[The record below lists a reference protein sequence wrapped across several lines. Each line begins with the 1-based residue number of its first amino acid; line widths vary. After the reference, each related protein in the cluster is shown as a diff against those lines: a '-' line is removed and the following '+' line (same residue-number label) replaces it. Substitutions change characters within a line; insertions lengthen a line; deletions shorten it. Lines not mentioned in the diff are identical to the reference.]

1 MTPSA
6 GSSQL
11 LAFIKFLRGRD
22 IPVSPA
28 DTLDAVQAA
37 SLLGYEDRTTLR
49 DGLAAVL
56 AKSSIEELTYREAF
70 DIFFAPPDNTNDPH
84 PRGEEPQP
92 SPDAADGP
100 TPDEANDDSRPAEQS
115 LDDMLSA
122 AASPLDPALA
132 DLKNSS
138 LLQALQNGD
147 ESALAMAIESAASE
161 ARVDEIRMFTQR
173 GQFTRRLLDAL
184 GEAALRDAAIALEKT
199 QPRAFD
205 EIQAMRENL
214 RQRARDRVERAY
226 LVHASGDTEDFLD
239 GALAEV
245 RLANISPHQ
254 MARMRKL
261 IDRMARKLASRHGRR
276 RRRTRRG
283 QLNVPATLRA
293 SIATDGV
300 PFTTRWRQIKKKKP
314 QVMAICDVSGSVAA
328 YAKFLLMFLYA
339 VQDVLPRTRSF
350 AFSSALGEVTEWF
363 DSYPVEE
370 AITRVNRAY
379 GGATDYA
386 RALEDFSSLALQ
398 DINKATTVIILG
410 DARNNNSDPRL
421 DLLAEIKARSKRL
434 IWLNPEPRVAWGTG
448 DSAMLPVIQHCH
460 IATECNNLKQLERI
474 VDKLLSDSRGN

>member
-1 MTPSA
+1 MTA
-6 GSSQL
+6 TLGSNQL
-11 LAFIKFLRGRD
+11 LAFIKFLRGRN

-37 SLLGYEDRTTLR
+37 SLLGYEQRDTLR

-56 AKSSIEELTYREAF
+56 AKRSHEELTYREAF
-70 DIFFAPPDNTNDPH
+70 DLFF
-84 PRGEEPQP
+84 QP
-92 SPDAADGP
+92 AKNEAQRTSAQEDASAAQESPDSGEVVAGQQDAVG
-100 TPDEANDDSRPAEQS
+100 DSLEDLLQG
-115 LDDMLSA
+115 
-122 AASPLDPALA
+122 ASGGMDPALSELA
-132 DLKNSS
+132 ASS
-138 LLQALQNGD
+138 LMQALQGGD
-147 ESALAMAIESAASE
+147 EAALSLSIEAAAE
-161 ARVDEIRMFTQR
+161 AAKVDQIQMFTQR
-173 GQFTRRLLDAL
+173 GQYTRRLLDEL
-184 GEAALRDAAIALEKT
+184 GETALRDAAIALENSH
-199 QPRAFD
+199 PRAFA
-205 EIQAMRENL
+205 EVQELREDL

-226 LVHASGDTEDFLD
+226 LVHAAGDTEDFLD
-239 GALAEV
+239 SALAEV

-254 MARMRKL
+254 MARMRRL

-293 SIATDGV
+293 AAATDGV
-300 PFTTRWRQIKKKKP
+300 PFNTHWRHIRKKKP

-350 AFSSALGEVTEWF
+350 AFSSTLGEVTEWF
-363 DSYPVEE
+363 DSLPVEE
-370 AITRVNRAY
+370 AVTRVNRVY

-386 RALEDFSSLALQ
+386 RAFLDFNSLALQ

-421 DLLAEIKARSKRL
+421 DLLAEIKARCKRL
-434 IWLNPEPRVAWGTG
+434 IWLNPEPRVGWGTG

-460 IATECNNLKQLERI
+460 IATECNNLRQLERI
-474 VDKLLSDSRGN
+474 VDKLLSEARGR

>member
-1 MTPSA
+1 MTPTA

-37 SLLGYEDRTTLR
+37 SLLGYDDRTTLR

-56 AKSSIEELTYREAF
+56 AKSSVEELTYREAF
-70 DIFFAPPDNTNDPH
+70 DLFFTTPQNRSDTTTGAEEISPPT
-84 PRGEEPQP
+84 ESAVAETEP
-92 SPDAADGP
+92 SDGS
-100 TPDEANDDSRPAEQS
+100 AGQS
-115 LDDMLSA
+115 LEDLLQGNA
-122 AASPLDPALA
+122 TQIDPALA
-132 DLKNSS
+132 QLSAS
-138 LLQALQNGD
+138 QLMQALQAGD
-147 ESALAMAIESAASE
+147 ESALSLAIESAAN
-161 ARVDEIRMFTQR
+161 AAQVDQIRMFTQR

-184 GEAALRDAAIALEKT
+184 GETALRDAAIALEKD
-199 QPRAFD
+199 QPRAFG
-205 EIQAMRENL
+205 EVQALRDNL

-226 LVHASGDTEDFLD
+226 LVHAAGDTEDFLD
-239 GALAEV
+239 DALSEV

-254 MARMRKL
+254 MARMRRL

-293 SIATDGV
+293 SAATDGV
-300 PFTTRWRQIKKKKP
+300 PFTTHWRQIRKKKP

-350 AFSSALGEVTEWF
+350 AFSSALGEVTDWF
-363 DSYPVEE
+363 DAFPVEE
-370 AITRVNRAY
+370 AVTRVNRTY

-386 RALEDFSSLALQ
+386 QAFNDFTTLALQ
-398 DINKATTVIILG
+398 DVNKATTVIILG
-410 DARNNNSDPRL
+410 DARNNHSDPRL
-421 DLLAEIKARSKRL
+421 DLLAEIKARCKRL
-434 IWLNPEPRVAWGTG
+434 IWLNPEPRVGWGSG
-448 DSAMLPVIQHCH
+448 DSAMLPVINHCH
-460 IATECNNLKQLERI
+460 IATECNNLRQLERI
-474 VDKLLSDSRGN
+474 VDKLLSESRGN

>member
-1 MTPSA
+1 MTA
-6 GSSQL
+6 TLGSNQL
-11 LAFIKFLRGRD
+11 LAFIKFLRGRN

-37 SLLGYEDRTTLR
+37 SLLGYEQRDTLR

-56 AKSSIEELTYREAF
+56 AKSSHEELTYREAF
-70 DIFFAPPDNTNDPH
+70 DLFF
-84 PRGEEPQP
+84 QP
-92 SPDAADGP
+92 AKNEAQRTSAQEDASAAQESPDSGEVVAGQQDAVG
-100 TPDEANDDSRPAEQS
+100 DSLEDLLQG
-115 LDDMLSA
+115 
-122 AASPLDPALA
+122 ASGGMDPALSELA
-132 DLKNSS
+132 ASS
-138 LLQALQNGD
+138 LMQALQGGD
-147 ESALAMAIESAASE
+147 EAALSLSIEAAAE
-161 ARVDEIRMFTQR
+161 AAKVDQIQMFTQR
-173 GQFTRRLLDAL
+173 GQYTRRLLDEL
-184 GEAALRDAAIALEKT
+184 GETALRDAAIALENSH
-199 QPRAFD
+199 PRAFA
-205 EIQAMRENL
+205 EVQELREDL

-226 LVHASGDTEDFLD
+226 LVHAAGDTEDFLD
-239 GALAEV
+239 SALAEV

-254 MARMRKL
+254 MARMRRL

-293 SIATDGV
+293 AAATDGV
-300 PFTTRWRQIKKKKP
+300 PFNTHWRHIRKKKP

-350 AFSSALGEVTEWF
+350 AFSSTLGEVTEWF
-363 DSYPVEE
+363 DSLPVEE
-370 AITRVNRAY
+370 AVTRVNRVY

-386 RALEDFSSLALQ
+386 RAFLDFNSLALQ

-421 DLLAEIKARSKRL
+421 DLLAEIKARCKRL
-434 IWLNPEPRVAWGTG
+434 IWLNPEPRVGWGTG

-460 IATECNNLKQLERI
+460 IATECNNLRQLERI
-474 VDKLLSDSRGN
+474 VDKLLSEARGR